1 MFIASDSFS
10 NNFYT
15 GFIYQIEIYP
25 YIPTIY
31 ELTSTSCNGCYLC
44 QNNGTCIPNCNASY
58 YYSQNDTQCM
68 QCPSNCST
76 GCLNNNSCNLCM
88 DYKCIKCSSFEKN
101 SCIQC
106 DPGYEVINS
115 TCNACNSTSY
125 YDTTSLSCKSCEGL
139 CYSCNSSSV
148 CTSCKPNSNITSK
161 RQCNCNLGYY
171 GSIICDRVYF
181 TVSLII
187 DQNNIVTLSF
197 SEPLLNSLTTSNIK
211 TTVDDNDLSVSI
223 LESDLSTYKIT
234 IDFVS
239 TVTEKSLLK
248 IAFISYI
255 VSVNNSLLSNASVTA
270 SLYANN
276 AYINNKVI
284 AAQAATAKTLA
295 KSGAA
300 AGVSAALLSS
310 LLSLNPT
317 SLFDF
322 MNTAEILVSVML
334 FNINLYPVLS
344 KFLQGARTISLIP
357 NPFSYFIDETQGVP
371 LSSQENEY
379 GNDTNLL
386 MLNDGV
392 QIFTLLLFIFI
403 FLVLL
408 FLNRIPRCEIKL
420 QRQLKY
426 FKYSFF
432 IRFFIQNYLESL
444 NSTVQGIRNSKFA
457 NSIQIVDYSLCIFFF
472 VNFYIGN

>member
-1 MFIASDSFS
+1 M
-10 NNFYT
+10 
-15 GFIYQIEIYP
+15 
-25 YIPTIY
+25 
-31 ELTSTSCNGCYLC
+31 L
-44 QNNGTCIPNCNASY
+44 
-58 YYSQNDTQCM
+58 
-68 QCPSNCST
+68 
-76 GCLNNNSCNLCM
+76 
-88 DYKCIKCSSFEKN
+88 
-101 SCIQC
+101 
-106 DPGYEVINS
+106 VH
-115 TCNACNSTSY
+115 
-125 YDTTSLSCKSCEGL
+125 
-139 CYSCNSSSV
+139 
-148 CTSCKPNSNITSK
+148 
-161 RQCNCNLGYY
+161 
-171 GSIICDRVYF
+171 RVYF

-392 QIFTLLLFIFI
+392 QIFSLFLWILNIHLLL
-403 FLVLL
+403 
-408 FLNRIPRCEIKL
+408 
-420 QRQLKY
+420 
-426 FKYSFF
+426 
-432 IRFFIQNYLESL
+432 
-444 NSTVQGIRNSKFA
+444 
-457 NSIQIVDYSLCIFFF
+457 
-472 VNFYIGN
+472 

>member
-1 MFIASDSFS
+1 
-10 NNFYT
+10 
-15 GFIYQIEIYP
+15 
-25 YIPTIY
+25 
-31 ELTSTSCNGCYLC
+31 
-44 QNNGTCIPNCNASY
+44 
-58 YYSQNDTQCM
+58 
-68 QCPSNCST
+68 
-76 GCLNNNSCNLCM
+76 
-88 DYKCIKCSSFEKN
+88 
-101 SCIQC
+101 
-106 DPGYEVINS
+106 
-115 TCNACNSTSY
+115 
-125 YDTTSLSCKSCEGL
+125 
-139 CYSCNSSSV
+139 
-148 CTSCKPNSNITSK
+148 
-161 RQCNCNLGYY
+161 
-171 GSIICDRVYF
+171 
-181 TVSLII
+181 
-187 DQNNIVTLSF
+187 
-197 SEPLLNSLTTSNIK
+197 
-211 TTVDDNDLSVSI
+211 
-223 LESDLSTYKIT
+223 
-234 IDFVS
+234 
-239 TVTEKSLLK
+239 
-248 IAFISYI
+248 
-255 VSVNNSLLSNASVTA
+255 
-270 SLYANN
+270 
-276 AYINNKVI
+276 
-284 AAQAATAKTLA
+284 
-295 KSGAA
+295 
-300 AGVSAALLSS
+300 
-310 LLSLNPT
+310 
-317 SLFDF
+317 